1 MTPET
6 QEIADRVVSMLAP
19 NRRRSFSV
27 LAQFIDDRKRLR
39 DALAALLDE
48 GTLAVDETNSPPQY
62 YLTNPRRDE
71 PHSNDFPNIK
81 PYPLTESTPRPPK
94 RPSSATPTTC

>member
-1 MTPET
+1 
-6 QEIADRVVSMLAP
+6 MLAP

-48 GTLAVDETNSPPQY
+48 GTIAVDVTNSPPKY
-62 YLTNPRRDE
+62 YLTNPSRDE
-71 PHSNDFPNIK
+71 PHSYDFPNIK
-81 PYPLTESTPRPPK
+81 RYPLKESTP
-94 RPSSATPTTC
+94 